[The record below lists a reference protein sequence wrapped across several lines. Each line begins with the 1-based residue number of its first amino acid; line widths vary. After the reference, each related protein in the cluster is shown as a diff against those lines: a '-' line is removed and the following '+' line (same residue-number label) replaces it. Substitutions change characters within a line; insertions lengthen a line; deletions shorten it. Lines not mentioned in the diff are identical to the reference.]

1 MRRTGTGTGD
11 GDGGVARIWRWL
23 GQHRSVPVEG
33 GEQAA
38 RQRFGF
44 LRVGPLRF
52 FFWSEGGSPVGCPLS
67 TVHCPL
73 PASDQARHERTR
85 TPTSSRRSGIRLEL
99 GTAGYDQWRGAAVGM
114 ALATRYFGVAW
125 RCRVAV
131 EVVDET
137 DGGGRAIGDAMRR
150 GLSCPELAAGA
161 SCWAVALP
169 RRLHLIQ
176 LDAATT
182 CWKRCRPGAAATG
195 VAGGGRGAGRW
206 GHGSPAQRSGWRTS
220 RRTFRAKRAK
230 GQKGLSRFHLCLSA
244 GCVVQTLPLPRPP
257 LPEPIPDGQALDDTT
272 PAECGMPVGWWF
284 AKGRLF
290 CSSCAVPFLLRRS
303 LRRGPGPAVPCP
315 SLCAGNIGL
324 LLRRY
329 KWTVTM
335 ARLCPVSTSQGPSR
349 PAE

>member
-52 FFWSEGGSPVGCPLS
+52 FFWSEGGSPVGCRLS

-244 GCVVQTLPLPRPP
+244 AVWCRHFHCRVHHCPNQSPMGKPS
-257 LPEPIPDGQALDDTT
+257 TT
-272 PAECGMPVGWWF
+272 P
-284 AKGRLF
+284 
-290 CSSCAVPFLLRRS
+290 LLRNAGCPLAGG
-303 LRRGPGPAVPCP
+303 LRRGGSFALPVLYRFCSGGP
-315 SLCAGNIGL
+315 
-324 LLRRY
+324 
-329 KWTVTM
+329 
-335 ARLCPVSTSQGPSR
+335 
-349 PAE
+349 